1 MNPQTPASF
10 EDLLAEVTDRWADWT
25 DEEIATL
32 AIDDMAA
39 DELEEIF
46 S

>member
-25 DEEIATL
+25 DDELIEICMEDL
-32 AIDDMAA
+32 AVM
-39 DELEEIF
+39 ELEEIF